1 MSPLL
6 GMVAWERIPMMLMLE
21 HLKMNN
27 IFMKSLVFLLHMPE
41 NNKDFFHRC
50 NHPFSKCRHDYEHY
64 EI

>member
-1 MSPLL
+1 
-6 GMVAWERIPMMLMLE
+6 
-21 HLKMNN
+21 
-27 IFMKSLVFLLHMPE
+27 MKSLVFLLHMLK